1 MVSTDA
7 TGGHVPGQEL
17 KALAKLIRRD
27 RDQLLTR
34 WRTLVRELAS
44 AKHLDV
50 PTLNDHLP
58 SLLEE
63 LAEALESKSDETIAE
78 ALRDGSPLE
87 HGLQRVKD
95 GYDIVE
101 VVAEYNILRGCVHDL
116 AEANGFSLQGRAFH
130 ILNRVLDGAIGYAVE
145 SFATERALEV
155 QHRREEY
162 LAFVAHDLRTPL
174 NAMSLAAR
182 VLDQTVQRTGGSAE
196 SARMINSLHR
206 NVRHLESLVAKV
218 LEENTNLQ
226 TEIGMKLERR
236 SLDLWPLVE
245 ALVHDLH
252 PAAGTGSTQ
261 ILNMVPDDLVVF
273 ADASLLRRIF
283 QNLIANSIAYTPRGE
298 VRIGAEAGATEGAVD
313 CWVSDN
319 GAGIPAELLDQ
330 VFEKGTGDPQKES
343 STGLGLAIVK
353 TFIEAHG
360 GTVHAQSELGLGTT
374 VRFTLPAG
382 DPAVTH
388 RSSLGS

>member
-1 MVSTDA
+1 MVSHDA
-7 TGGHVPGQEL
+7 TLGHVPGHEL
-17 KALAKLIRRD
+17 KTLAKLIRRD

-34 WRTLVRELAS
+34 WRALVRELAS

-58 SLLEE
+58 TLLDE

-78 ALRDGSPLE
+78 ALRDGSPLA
-87 HGLQRVKD
+87 HGLQRVQD
-95 GYDIVE
+95 GFDIVE

-116 AEANGFSLQGRAFH
+116 AAANGFSLQGQAFH
-130 ILNRVLDGAIGYAVE
+130 ILNRVLDGAIGFAVE
-145 SFATERALEV
+145 SFATARALEV
-155 QHRREEY
+155 QHRREDY

-174 NAMSLAAR
+174 NAMALAAR
-182 VLDQTVQRTGGSAE
+182 VLDQTVHAAGGSAD
-196 SARMINSLHR
+196 SARMIKSLQR

-226 TEIGMKLERR
+226 TEIGIKLERR
-236 SLDLWPLVE
+236 SFDLWPLVE
-245 ALVHDLH
+245 ALVHDIH
-252 PAAGTGSTQ
+252 PVAGTDSTQ
-261 ILNMVPDDLVVF
+261 LINMVPDDLVVF

-283 QNLIANSIAYTPRGE
+283 QNLIANAIAYTPRGE
-298 VRIGAEAGATEGAVD
+298 VRIGAEPGAAEGAVD

-319 GAGIPAELLDQ
+319 GAGIPAELLDK
-330 VFEKGTGDPQKES
+330 VFEKGAGDPEKDG

-360 GTVHAQSELGLGTT
+360 GTVHAESELGRGTT
-374 VRFTLPAG
+374 VRFSLPAQS
-382 DPAVTH
+382 
-388 RSSLGS
+388 RN

>member
-1 MVSTDA
+1 MVSHDA
-7 TGGHVPGQEL
+7 TLGHVPGHEL
-17 KALAKLIRRD
+17 KTLAKLIRRD

-34 WRTLVRELAS
+34 WRALVRELAS

-58 SLLEE
+58 TLLDE

-78 ALRDGSPLE
+78 ALRDGSPLA
-87 HGLQRVKD
+87 HGLQRVQD
-95 GYDIVE
+95 GFDIVE

-116 AEANGFSLQGRAFH
+116 AEANGFSLQGQAFH
-130 ILNRVLDGAIGYAVE
+130 ILNRVLDGAIGFAVE
-145 SFATERALEV
+145 SFATARALEV
-155 QHRREEY
+155 QHRREDY

-174 NAMSLAAR
+174 NAMALAAR
-182 VLDQTVQRTGGSAE
+182 VLDQTVHAAGGSAD
-196 SARMINSLHR
+196 SARMIKSLQR

-226 TEIGMKLERR
+226 TEIGIKLERR
-236 SLDLWPLVE
+236 SFDLWPLVE
-245 ALVHDLH
+245 ALVHDIH
-252 PAAGTGSTQ
+252 PVAGTDSTQ
-261 ILNMVPDDLVVF
+261 LINMVPDDLVVF

-283 QNLIANSIAYTPRGE
+283 QNLIANAIAYTPRGE
-298 VRIGAEAGATEGAVD
+298 VRIGAEPGAAEGAVD

-319 GAGIPAELLDQ
+319 GAGIPAELLDK
-330 VFEKGTGDPQKES
+330 VFEKGAGDPEKDG

-360 GTVHAQSELGLGTT
+360 GTVHAESELGRGTT
-374 VRFTLPAG
+374 VRFSLPAQS
-382 DPAVTH
+382 
-388 RSSLGS
+388 RN

>member
-1 MVSTDA
+1 MASPDVT
-7 TGGHVPGQEL
+7 TGHAPGHEL
-17 KALAKLIRRD
+17 QTLAKLIRRD
-27 RDQLLTR
+27 RDQLLAR
-34 WRTLVRELAS
+34 WRKQVRELAS
-44 AKHLDV
+44 ATHLDV

-58 SLLEE
+58 ALLEE

-87 HGLQRVKD
+87 HGLQRVQD
-95 GYDIVE
+95 GFDIVE

-116 AEANGFSLQGRAFH
+116 AQANGFSLQGQAFH

-174 NAMSLAAR
+174 NAMALAAR
-182 VLDQTVQRTGGSAE
+182 VLDQTIQAASGNAE
-196 SARMINSLHR
+196 SARMIKSLHR

-226 TEIGMKLERR
+226 TEVGIKLERR
-236 SLDLWPLVE
+236 SFDLWPLVE
-245 ALVHDLH
+245 ALVHDIH
-252 PAAGTGSTQ
+252 PVAGTGSTQ
-261 ILNMVPDDLVVF
+261 LINLVPDDLVVY
-273 ADASLLRRIF
+273 ADAGLLRRIF
-283 QNLIANSIAYTPRGE
+283 QNLIANAIVYTPRGE
-298 VRIGAEAGATEGAVD
+298 VRIGAEPGATEGAIN

-319 GAGIPAELLDQ
+319 GAGIPAELLDK
-330 VFEKGTGDPQKES
+330 VFEKGAGDPEKDG

-360 GTVHAQSELGLGTT
+360 GTAHAESELGRGTT
-374 VRFTLPAG
+374 VRFSLPA
-382 DPAVTH
+382 H
-388 RSSLGS
+388 SRN

>member
-7 TGGHVPGQEL
+7 TAGHVPGHEL

-34 WRTLVRELAS
+34 WRALVRELAS

-58 SLLEE
+58 TLLDE

-78 ALRDGSPLE
+78 ALRDGSPLA
-87 HGLQRVKD
+87 HGLQRVQD
-95 GYDIVE
+95 GFDIVE

-116 AEANGFSLQGRAFH
+116 AEANGFSLQGQAFH
-130 ILNRVLDGAIGYAVE
+130 ILNRVLDSAIGYAVE

-174 NAMSLAAR
+174 NAMSLVAR
-182 VLDQTVQRTGGSAE
+182 VLDKTVAAEGGSAE
-196 SARMINSLHR
+196 NARMIKSLQR
-206 NVRHLESLVAKV
+206 NVRHLEVLVAKV

-226 TEIGMKLERR
+226 TEIGIKLERR
-236 SLDLWPLVE
+236 SFDLWPLVE
-245 ALVHDLH
+245 ALVHDIH
-252 PAAGTGSTQ
+252 PVAGSGSTQ
-261 ILNMVPDDLVVF
+261 LINMVPEDLVVC

-283 QNLIANSIAYTPRGE
+283 QNLIANAIVYTPRGE
-298 VRIGAEAGATEGAVD
+298 VRIGAEPGAAEDAVL

-319 GAGIPAELLDQ
+319 GAGIPAELLDK
-330 VFEKGTGDPQKES
+330 VFEKGAGDPEKDG

-360 GTVHAQSELGLGTT
+360 GTAHAESELGRGTT
-374 VRFTLPAG
+374 VRFTLPSK
-382 DPAVTH
+382 VTA
-388 RSSLGS
+388 SSTR